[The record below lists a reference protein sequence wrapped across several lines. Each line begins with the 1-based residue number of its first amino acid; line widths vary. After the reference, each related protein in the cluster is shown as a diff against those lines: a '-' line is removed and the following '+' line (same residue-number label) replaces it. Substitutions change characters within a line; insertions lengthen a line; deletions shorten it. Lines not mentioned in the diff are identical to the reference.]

1 MNDERETST
10 KQSHKHRLHTYRTF
24 NPITNTHA
32 THIQKFNHLES
43 IGEAVVQRDSS
54 DILLK
59 GKQTNSWVVVQRDSD
74 EATQK

>member
-1 MNDERETST
+1 MMKERRVQDNHINTDY
-10 KQSHKHRLHTYRTF
+10 TYRTF

-59 GKQTNSWVVVQRDSD
+59 GKQTNS
-74 EATQK
+74 